1 MEVPSYT
8 KKIKVD
14 PIYVAFD
21 KNLNFF
27 FITSYVLASL
37 IILFF

>member
-21 KNLNFF
+21 
-27 FITSYVLASL
+27 
-37 IILFF
+37 